1 MKWKLAVCVGLAVVL
16 QSSLRALWPPLAYAD
31 LPLIVVVYFALQR
44 DAVMAVMVGTVA
56 GLGSDLLSEGLLGAG
71 GFSMTLTAYLIAA
84 LVTRV
89 MIDNSLFRIPVI
101 AGAAA
106 FETVVYLFMH
116 QLLGQPPT
124 APLGGTIA
132 ETFAYKII
140 WTTAAGTPIVF
151 ALDMLFNV
159 SASLRRRRH
168 FAFRRRIARR
178 GLTRR
183 KY

>member
-1 MKWKLAVCVGLAVVL
+1 MKWKLAVCVALAVVL
-16 QSSLRALWPPLAYAD
+16 QSTLAALWRPLVYAD
-31 LPLIVVVYFALQR
+31 LPLIVVVYFALRR
-44 DAVMAVMVGTVA
+44 DAVMAVFVGTVA
-56 GLGSDLLSEGLLGAG
+56 GLGTDLLSGGLLGAN

-89 MIDNSLFRIPVI
+89 MIDNPLLRIPVM

-106 FETVVYLFMH
+106 FDTVVYLLLH
-116 QLLGQPPT
+116 QVLGQPGEPM
-124 APLGGTIA
+124 AGTIA
-132 ETFAYKII
+132 ETFAYRII
-140 WTTAAGTPIVF
+140 WTTVAGTAVAF
-151 ALDMLFNV
+151 ALDTLFNET
-159 SASLRRRRH
+159 SRLRRRH